1 MKMKQKQTFLGF
13 FSNRFRNSDKT
24 SKTGDRNGLAT
35 KGASISYAYV
45 QEGAIY
51 NIGDDPRSYIRDG
64 YRKNPNVYA
73 VIEMIARTA
82 AKAHYKLFDVTNP
95 ANKVEL
101 TQHPI
106 LDLLHRPNPYQG
118 RAEFIE
124 NVFGYKLLTGE
135 CFIPKIRVQ
144 VGLNKGRVVQLITV
158 PPQFVSISLNEST
171 GLPNSFNYVNGRYSE
186 QILPDDLI
194 FTKYWNPDGTVRGV
208 SPLAA
213 ARKVVAQSNDA
224 YEASMKLIKNLG
236 PTGILT
242 ITDENIQ
249 YDQTQL
255 DALQKKYEEKYGGP
269 ANYGKILITGGKMN
283 WITTG
288 AKAEDLGLWEGQKA
302 SMRDICNVYGI
313 SSQLLND
320 PDNKTYSN
328 MQEARKSLITNC
340 VLPELH
346 LFIDSLNRNLVPE
359 FEKLDGH
366 RYCLEV
372 DKQHFEEIREDE
384 ESKVNL
390 LAQAWWMTLNEKRK
404 ALGLGEVNVPEGNQ
418 MFIPNNLI
426 GVKSE

>member
-1 MKMKQKQTFLGF
+1 MKIVGNNNLISTVKFG
-13 FSNRFRNSDKT
+13 NSQ
-24 SKTGDRNGLAT
+24 LVT

-64 YRKNPNVYA
+64 YRRNPNVYA

-82 AKAHYKLFDVTNP
+82 AKAHYKLFDITDPN
-95 ANKVEL
+95 NKTEV

-106 LDLLHRPNPYQG
+106 LDLLCRPNPYQG

-144 VGLNKGRVVQLITV
+144 TGANAGRVVQLITV
-158 PPQFVSISLNEST
+158 PPQFVSISLDEST
-171 GLPNSFNYVNGRYSE
+171 GLPKSFNYVNGRYQE
-186 QILPDDLI
+186 QIFPQDI
-194 FTKYWNPDGTVRGV
+194 IYTKYWNPDGTVRGV

-242 ITDENIQ
+242 ITDDNIQ

-269 ANYGKILITGGKMN
+269 ANYGKILITGGKMS

-320 PDNKTYSN
+320 PDNKTYNN
-328 MQEARKSLITNC
+328 MQEARKALITNC

-346 LFIDSLNRNLVPE
+346 LFVDSLNRDLVPE
-359 FEKLDGH
+359 FEKLSNRH
-366 RYCLEV
+366 YSLEI
-372 DKQHFEEIREDE
+372 DKQHFSEIREDE
-384 ESKVNL
+384 ESRINS

-404 ALGLGEVNVPEGNQ
+404 AIGLGEVTVPEGDQ
-418 MFIPNNLI
+418 MFIPTNLV
-426 GVKSE
+426 GVGVVSH

>member
-1 MKMKQKQTFLGF
+1 MKNKQAFLSSGRITGF
-13 FSNRFRNSDKT
+13 FTRLQS
-24 SKTGDRNGLAT
+24 LANTRQT

-82 AKAHYKLFDVTNP
+82 AKAHYKLFDITNP
-95 ANKVEL
+95 ANKVEI
-101 TQHPI
+101 TQHPL

-144 VGLNKGRVVQLITV
+144 LGMNKGRVIQLITV
-158 PPQFVSISLNEST
+158 PPQFVSVSLDEST
-171 GLPNSFNYVNGRYSE
+171 GLPKSFNYVNGRYSE
-186 QILPDDLI
+186 QILPGDLI

-213 ARKVVAQSNDA
+213 ARKVITQSNDG

-236 PTGILT
+236 PTGILSVSG
-242 ITDENIQ
+242 DNGRE

-255 DALQKKYEEKYGGP
+255 DALQKKYEEKYGGL
-269 ANYGKILITGGKMN
+269 ANYGKILMSGGNMS

-288 AKAEDLGLWEGQKA
+288 AKAEDLGLWEGQKMN
-302 SMRDICNVYGI
+302 MRDICNVYGI

-320 PDNKTYSN
+320 PDNKTYNN
-328 MQEARKSLITNC
+328 MNEARKALITNC

-346 LFIDSLNRNLVPE
+346 LFVDSLNRDLVPE
-359 FEKLDGH
+359 FEKIDGH
-366 RYCLEV
+366 RYCLEI
-372 DKQHFEEIREDE
+372 DKQHFQEIREDE
-384 ESKVNL
+384 ESRVNL

-404 ALGLGEVNVPEGNQ
+404 ALGLGEIDVPEGNQ
-418 MFIPNNLI
+418 MFIPNNLV